1 VEFGWSEE
9 DLSFRKEVRAL
20 IDAELGEAWSG
31 PATALGSPENVAFSF
46 GFARALAERGWLTP
60 HWPVE
65 HGGSG
70 ASAWQQAILGEEL
83 WSIGE
88 PRGPQYMNVNWIGP
102 SIMAYGT
109 DEQCRMHLERIAR
122 GDVIWCQ
129 GFSEPGAGS
138 DLSSLRTRAVRE
150 DDVYVVNGQ
159 KTWTSYASVA
169 EFCYLLVRTGTDD
182 SGPRGITVLLVPTD
196 LPGLEIRT
204 VDAVVGDHAFHDLFF
219 TDVRV
224 PVSCRLGPENGG
236 WEVVRRALAYERVGA
251 PRWARAQHLLDQ
263 MATRAVERGLLASPD
278 VRARFG
284 EARAATEAARL
295 LFYRV
300 IDEREHDRPPSANA
314 NLARVAMVQAER
326 LVGRL
331 GLDLFGLDGLET
343 GTIADTALRKS
354 MVAGIAAGTYE
365 IQLNLIARLALGLP
379 KG

>member
-20 IDAELGEAWSG
+20 LEAELGETWSG
-31 PATALGSPENVAFSF
+31 PVAALGSPENVAFSF
-46 GFARALAERGWLTP
+46 RFAKALADRRWLTP
-60 HWPVE
+60 HWPIE

-70 ASAWQQAILGEEL
+70 ASAWQHTILGEEL

-102 SIMAYGT
+102 SIMAFGT
-109 DEQCRMHLERIAR
+109 DEQCRFHLTRIAR

-138 DLSSLRTRAVRE
+138 DLSALRTRAVRE

-159 KTWTSYASVA
+159 KAWTSYASVA
-169 EFCYLLVRTGTDD
+169 EFCYLLVRTGPDD

-196 LPGLEIRT
+196 VAGLEIRK
-204 VDAVVGDHAFHDLFF
+204 VEAVIGDHAFHDLFF

-263 MATRAVERGLLASPD
+263 LASWAGERGLLATPG
-278 VRARFG
+278 VRERLG

-314 NLARVAMVQAER
+314 NLARVAMVEAER
-326 LVGRL
+326 MVGRL
-331 GLDLFGLDGLET
+331 SSDLLGLGGLET
-343 GTIADTALRKS
+343 GTIADNALRKS